1 MQLPS
6 TESSIWNGILQPESG
21 DLPHPAAKAFLRLDF
36 SPTDLERMDELAE
49 KARTG
54 TLTCQER
61 QDAETYNRVAHLL
74 ALMQSKARRSLQ
86 KRKSH

>member
-21 DLPHPAAKAFLRLDF
+21 DLPQGAAKAFLRLEF
-36 SPTDLERMDELAE
+36 SSTDRERMDQLAE

-54 TLTCQER
+54 TLTKQER

-74 ALMQSKARRSLQ
+74 ALMQSKARRSLK
-86 KRKSH
+86 KRKPS